1 MPVTKRRR
9 LGAIGAASA
18 LIASF
23 LAFGA
28 SPAAADTTQ
37 SLACFSPLT
46 STYSTF
52 PLPMTGTGAPS
63 PINPGEGATFSDLST
78 AFGIN
83 SALVVAGIGA
93 GVLTFVTD
101 PALLGSVDP
110 LSGGNGV
117 NAASNTTTAR
127 YSITN
132 ANPATHTANGAVNA
146 EFWIVWDGVN
156 PAAVQIYI
164 EDSPGSWSGSGA
176 TGLHVVPSLVIPI
189 PLSPAISVT
198 HVVGGSPIN
207 LSITLGPLPANPG
220 GAPTVAER
228 NAAPVVLLNNLG
240 VQANFYCWPGMSQ
253 GAIDP
258 ITNLPGSSAGFS
270 PAATANVIDSVIV
283 TVPAAAP
290 VANNDSAS
298 VGAGQSV
305 NIDVLANDT
314 DENGDIDPTT
324 VTIVSAPTGGTATP
338 NANGTVTYANTNPS
352 ATTDTFTY
360 TVADTGGL
368 VSNVATVSVVPPTPT
383 TSATTTTTTVRPTTP
398 TTTPPPG
405 PRTATGT
412 YVTTCTGTVGT
423 TVLPPSQLTFQH
435 HGHSA
440 GASHLW
446 RPCDDVK
453 AVMDDR
459 RPRIGPRPRRR
470 SGAAERRRY
479 RQRGGYS
486 GRLRLQHG

>member
-1 MPVTKRRR
+1 MSVTKRRR

-156 PAAVQIYI
+156 PAAVQIYV
-164 EDSPGSWSGSGA
+164 EDSPGSWSGSGT

-207 LSITLGPLPANPG
+207 LSISLGPLPANPG

-228 NAAPVVLLNNLG
+228 NAAP
-240 VQANFYCWPGMSQ
+240 AR
-253 GAIDP
+253 
-258 ITNLPGSSAGFS
+258 
-270 PAATANVIDSVIV
+270 
-283 TVPAAAP
+283 
-290 VANNDSAS
+290 VAQQPRR
-298 VGAGQSV
+298 AGQLLLLARHVTGSHRPDHESPRLV
-305 NIDVLANDT
+305 GRVL
-314 DENGDIDPTT
+314 
-324 VTIVSAPTGGTATP
+324 TGSDGQRHR
-338 NANGTVTYANTNPS
+338 
-352 ATTDTFTY
+352 
-360 TVADTGGL
+360 L
-368 VSNVATVSVVPPTPT
+368 
-383 TSATTTTTTVRPTTP
+383 
-398 TTTPPPG
+398 
-405 PRTATGT
+405 
-412 YVTTCTGTVGT
+412 
-423 TVLPPSQLTFQH
+423 
-435 HGHSA
+435 GHRYGS
-440 GASHLW
+440 G
-446 RPCDDVK
+446 
-453 AVMDDR
+453 
-459 RPRIGPRPRRR
+459 
-470 SGAAERRRY
+470 SGARRE
-479 RQRGGYS
+479 
-486 GRLRLQHG
+486 